1 MLLPTPDQ
9 LTQYSWSTRCEDSL
23 GAWKCLLQQSG
34 DQQLQSGGNSTLS
47 QTHQALLPLE
57 HPEDIVGMVQLRL
70 CGAKQLEMP
79 RLCKDPETTDHSP
92 ETSSMSQPVSLLLDK
107 IPRAECGLCA
117 SQESSPPEPC
127 WPHRL

>member
-34 DQQLQSGGNSTLS
+34 DQQLQSGGNSTLF

-70 CGAKQLEMP
+70 CGASTL
-79 RLCKDPETTDHSP
+79 SP
-92 ETSSMSQPVSLLLDK
+92 EPYPQPQNKFLKEKKKLSID
-107 IPRAECGLCA
+107 
-117 SQESSPPEPC
+117 SQELSVMK
-127 WPHRL
+127 